1 MNSAPQYDNK
11 EGCAMVKAS
20 LTGQRLVVLFC
31 LGLVLF
37 NFPILGLFEGR
48 GMVFGV
54 PVLYAFVYGAW
65 ALLILA
71 MARVTG
77 QRDEAP
83 SSSPTKPKG

>member
-1 MNSAPQYDNK
+1 
-11 EGCAMVKAS
+11 MVKAS

-54 PVLYAFVYGAW
+54 PVLYAFAYGTW
-65 ALLILA
+65 ALLVFA
-71 MARVTG
+71 MARVTAR
-77 QRDEAP
+77 RDEAP
-83 SSSPTKPKG
+83 PSSAVKRAQL